1 MKRLAI
7 LLIRFYKLAISP
19 YWPGQ
24 CRYQPTCSDYAQ
36 EAINRH
42 GLLRGIGLAARRI
55 GRCQPA
61 HEGGYDPVPNPDP
74 DPGANRHGEPT
85 PQGR

>member
-1 MKRLAI
+1 MKRLVI

-19 YWPGQ
+19 YWPGR

-36 EAINRH
+36 EAIVTH
-42 GLLRGIGLAARRI
+42 GVARGGYMAARRI
-55 GRCQPA
+55 ARCHPGY
-61 HEGGYDPVPNPDP
+61 EGGYDPVPEPD
-74 DPGANRHGEPT
+74 DTDRTVEPT